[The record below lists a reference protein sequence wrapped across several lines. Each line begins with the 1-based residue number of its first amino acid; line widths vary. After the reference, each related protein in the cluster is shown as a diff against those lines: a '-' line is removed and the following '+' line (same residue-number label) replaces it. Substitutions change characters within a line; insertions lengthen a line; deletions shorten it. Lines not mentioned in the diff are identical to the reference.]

1 MNIQE
6 CDILLKLMEN
16 PFSTQRELAERSG
29 HSLGIVNRT
38 IKVLADGGY
47 INEDMQVTWTAKKM
61 VKGYS
66 PQNAV
71 ILAAGFGM
79 RMVPINT
86 EVPKGLLEIKKEPI
100 IERIIKQLHEV
111 NIREIYIVVGFLK
124 EQYEYLIDKYHVNL
138 VVNSEYAFKNN
149 MHSLKRVLPYLS
161 NTYIVPCDIWCRYN
175 PFSKYELYSWYM
187 VGKEKSKESSVRINR
202 KMELVLTDRKNT
214 GNYMLG
220 ISYINRETASVVKKR
235 IEELCQDPLYDNIFW
250 EEALSQGN
258 GMIVQGK
265 AASVEDVIEINTY
278 EQLRDLD
285 SNSNHLKTDAITI
298 ISKVLQV
305 DSKEIKNISLLKKG
319 MTNRSFL
326 FECLG
331 KKYIMRIPGEGT
343 AQLIDRNNEVEIYQ
357 KINGRDICD
366 DIIYIDEFNGY
377 KITTFFENS
386 RVCNPFNATDVYKC
400 MEKLKFVHNMK
411 IRIRHEFKL
420 FEQIDFYE
428 TLWGE
433 RKSVYRDYKET
444 KMRVFSLR
452 KYIEAHIK
460 QKVLTH
466 IDAVPDNFLFVKDKG
481 EKEKVLLIDWEYA
494 GMQDPHV
501 DIAMF
506 GIYSFY
512 DKKQIDDLIQ
522 IYFEGPCAD
531 EIRIKVYC
539 YVAVCGLLWS
549 NWCEYKRGLGID
561 FGEYSLKQYRY
572 AKEFYR
578 VVCDELGDEKIKW
591 DIR

>member
-1 MNIQE
+1 
-6 CDILLKLMEN
+6 
-16 PFSTQRELAERSG
+16 
-29 HSLGIVNRT
+29 
-38 IKVLADGGY
+38 
-47 INEDMQVTWTAKKM
+47 
-61 VKGYS
+61 
-66 PQNAV
+66 
-71 ILAAGFGM
+71 
-79 RMVPINT
+79 
-86 EVPKGLLEIKKEPI
+86 
-100 IERIIKQLHEV
+100 
-111 NIREIYIVVGFLK
+111 
-124 EQYEYLIDKYHVNL
+124 
-138 VVNSEYAFKNN
+138 
-149 MHSLKRVLPYLS
+149 
-161 NTYIVPCDIWCRYN
+161 
-175 PFSKYELYSWYM
+175 
-187 VGKEKSKESSVRINR
+187 
-202 KMELVLTDRKNT
+202 
-214 GNYMLG
+214 
-220 ISYINRETASVVKKR
+220 
-235 IEELCQDPLYDNIFW
+235 
-250 EEALSQGN
+250 
-258 GMIVQGK
+258 
-265 AASVEDVIEINTY
+265 
-278 EQLRDLD
+278 
-285 SNSNHLKTDAITI
+285 
-298 ISKVLQV
+298 
-305 DSKEIKNISLLKKG
+305 
-319 MTNRSFL
+319 
-326 FECLG
+326 
-331 KKYIMRIPGEGT
+331 MRIPGEGT